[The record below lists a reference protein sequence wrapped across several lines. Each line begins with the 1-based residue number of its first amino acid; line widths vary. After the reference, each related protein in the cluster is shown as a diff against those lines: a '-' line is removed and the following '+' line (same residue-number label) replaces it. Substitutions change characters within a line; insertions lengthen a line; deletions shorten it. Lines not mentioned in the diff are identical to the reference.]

1 MFNFRYVGSDMTWF
15 VRFRLEDGT
24 VPKVL
29 CHTRP
34 DVAEHLREQKAQ
46 SREVW
51 VEDVDGRQIEESEFA

>member
-1 MFNFRYVGSDMTWF
+1 MTWF